1 LHYHP
6 LKEGSFME
14 IRKDSLVTPAMQ
26 TSADGK
32 GKVRETESSPAAPG
46 DTFTKS
52 ARDANATFT
61 AENFYSIPTPMEMTP
76 QGKKIMYPE
85 KRIDAVREVLEM
97 QKVWDEGITG
107 KGVTIAVVDTGI
119 YPHPDI
125 KGRILA
131 FKDFVNGRDAV
142 PYDDNGHGTHVAGCA
157 AGSGE
162 KADGHFK
169 GPAPEAN
176 LVGVKVL
183 SGQGSGSMAGII
195 KGIQWVIDNKDRYNI
210 KVMNLSLGGPA
221 NLKEKDD
228 LVSLA
233 IKRAADAGIVPLIA
247 AGNSG
252 PMKYTI
258 GTPAICS
265 EALTVGAYDDKNT
278 ANKSDD
284 TMAFFSS
291 RGPTTRDGK
300 VKPDIAS
307 PGVQIVS
314 LRSPGSMIDKENVPH
329 LGDYYVL
336 LSGTSMATPVM
347 AGVIADM
354 IQANPNLTPA
364 QVKEIAMKTARPLN
378 DASPTMQGMGLTD
391 PYAAVQEAK
400 KRAAEKPDK

>member
-1 LHYHP
+1 
-6 LKEGSFME
+6 MD
-14 IRKDSLVTPAMQ
+14 IRNDNLVNPAAKPVVAD
-26 TSADGK
+26 TAKVRAKKADGA
-32 GKVRETESSPAAPG
+32 PAVPG
-46 DTFTKS
+46 DIFTRS
-52 ARDANATFT
+52 ASEPKTDVAFK
-61 AENFYSIPTPMEMTP
+61 AENYFSIPTPMELTP

-85 KRIDAVREVLEM
+85 KRIDAVKEVLDM

-131 FKDFVNGRDAV
+131 FKDFVNGRDDV
-142 PYDDNGHGTHVAGCA
+142 PYDDNGHGTHVAGCC
-157 AGSGE
+157 AGNGE
-162 KADGHFK
+162 KAEGSFK

-195 KGIQWVIDNKDRYNI
+195 KGIQWCIDNKERYNI

-233 IKRAADAGIVPLIA
+233 IRRAAEAGIVPLIA

-252 PMKYTI
+252 PAKFTI

-278 ANKSDD
+278 ADKSDD

-300 VKPDIAS
+300 VKPDVAS

-347 AGVIADM
+347 AGVVADM
-354 IQANPNLTPA
+354 LQANPSLTPEE
-364 QVKEIAMKTARPLN
+364 VKSIAMKTAKVIP
-378 DASPTMQGMGLTD
+378 DASPTMQGAGLTD

-400 KRAAEKPDK
+400 ARVKPA

>member
-1 LHYHP
+1 
-6 LKEGSFME
+6 ME
-14 IRKDSLVTPAMQ
+14 IRKDSLVAPATMPAV
-26 TSADGK
+26 SDGRK
-32 GKVRETESSPAAPG
+32 AAAPDGAPAAPG
-46 DTFTKS
+46 DTFTRSGAPKG
-52 ARDANATFT
+52 DVVFT
-61 AENFYSIPTPMEMTP
+61 AESFYSLPTPMEMTP

-85 KRIDAVREVLEM
+85 KRIDAVKEVLDL
-97 QKVWDEGITG
+97 QRLWDEGITG
-107 KGVTIAVVDTGI
+107 KGITIAVVDTGI
-119 YPHPDI
+119 YPHPDT

-131 FKDFVNGRDAV
+131 FKDFVNGRDDV
-142 PYDDNGHGTHVAGCA
+142 PYDDNGHGTHVSGCCAGN
-157 AGSGE
+157 GE
-162 KADGHFK
+162 KAEGHFK

-195 KGIQWVIDNKDRYNI
+195 KGIQWCIDNKDKYNI
-210 KVMNLSLGGPA
+210 RVMNLSLGGPS

-252 PMKYTI
+252 PSKFTI
-258 GTPAICS
+258 GTPGNTS

-278 ANKSDD
+278 AEKSDD

-291 RGPTTRDGK
+291 RGPTTRDG
-300 VKPDIAS
+300 VTKPDIAS
-307 PGVQIVS
+307 PGVQIVA

-347 AGVIADM
+347 AGVVADM
-354 IQANPNLTPA
+354 LQANPNLSPA
-364 QVKEIAMKTARPLN
+364 EVKEIVMKTAHQLK
-378 DASPTMQGMGLTD
+378 DASPTMQGAGLTD

-400 KRAAEKPDK
+400 RRLK